1 MYVCVCMYT
10 CMYVI
15 LSLHYMQHNL
25 HNVKVCKSAEIGVP
39 ADLLYGRMGVLSK
52 LIEEGNL
59 KLVSY
64 Q

>member
-1 MYVCVCMYT
+1 MYKYMHID
-10 CMYVI
+10 VI
-15 LSLHYMQHNL
+15 LSLDGMQHNL
-25 HNVKVCKSAEIGVP
+25 NYLKVCKSVKRSVP
-39 ADLLYGRMGVLSK
+39 VDLLYGRMGVLSK

>member
-1 MYVCVCMYT
+1 MRVDTYKYIYVD
-10 CMYVI
+10 VI
-15 LSLHYMQHNL
+15 LSLDGMQHNL
-25 HNVKVCKSAEIGVP
+25 FYLKVCKSAKIIVP
-39 ADLLYGRMGVLSK
+39 LDLLYGRMGVLSK